1 MHTNDLSGLLES
13 SSDSSFD
20 LFDERE
26 QKRWK
31 TSVKFWGCIQHY
43 PKRELNKFYLFIF
56 DSVLAADF
64 VSIVQGYTDF
74 FNLKIIFV
82 F

>member
-31 TSVKFWGCIQHY
+31 TKAIFLSVDT
-43 PKRELNKFYLFIF
+43 E
-56 DSVLAADF
+56 
-64 VSIVQGYTDF
+64 
-74 FNLKIIFV
+74 
-82 F
+82 

>member
-1 MHTNDLSGLLES
+1 MFS
-13 SSDSSFD
+13 SQKVRRTSFD
-20 LFDERE
+20 V
-26 QKRWK
+26 QI
-31 TSVKFWGCIQHY
+31 SVKFWGCIQHY